1 MSKLASSAVCVT
13 IHNAEQ
19 VSDEWWVSLEPARA
33 VDRPTPISVFS
44 ALHADADLLEPGLK
58 VWSVREGVR
67 YTFAQCSSNMLEDAQ
82 PVIKML
88 VAAQSFAAPNNVV
101 TIAITDICSLS
112 ILWRL
117 QNLGVV
123 ANMG

>member
-1 MSKLASSAVCVT
+1 
-13 IHNAEQ
+13 
-19 VSDEWWVSLEPARA
+19 
-33 VDRPTPISVFS
+33 
-44 ALHADADLLEPGLK
+44 
-58 VWSVREGVR
+58 
-67 YTFAQCSSNMLEDAQ
+67 MLEDAQ
-82 PVIKML
+82 PVIKMV

-101 TIAITDICSLS
+101 TIANTDICSLS